1 MEFVDPNLDYTEVSS
16 YYTPEDWSALSDYE
30 KARNY
35 HVLQNHKR
43 MVELGKCKF

>member
-1 MEFVDPNLDYTEVSS
+1 MEFVDPNLDYTEVASC
-16 YYTPEDWSALSDYE
+16 YKIGDWNALSEYE

-43 MVELGKCKF
+43 MVELGKWK